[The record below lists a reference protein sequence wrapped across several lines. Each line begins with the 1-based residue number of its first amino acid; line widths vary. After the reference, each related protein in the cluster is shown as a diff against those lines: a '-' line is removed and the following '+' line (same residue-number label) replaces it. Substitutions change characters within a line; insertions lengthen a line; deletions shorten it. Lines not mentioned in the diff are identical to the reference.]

1 MVFQHKEE
9 ITMKKNAMTI
19 VLVTILAL
27 LFALPVFAQG
37 NKETTTASTG
47 PVKIS
52 LWYGASVTEAG
63 PPPANWVALQII
75 REKLNIDLELTALP
89 SNESD
94 QDVKIQA
101 AAAANN
107 LPDIFQVRRPVL
119 QRLINQG
126 LIASVDDMYPKMP
139 VRVANLYDEAS
150 QQHTTF
156 SGKSYGLAS
165 PGSIIKN
172 EGLLIRKDWLD
183 RLGLEIPKTT
193 DDLAKVL
200 YAFTYNDPDGNGK
213 NDTYGYGAFLEINNY
228 EGGLGRRL
236 QPLLG
241 AFGVDGTWNLNEDKA
256 GLNVRKPE
264 MYDAMVYIKSLV
276 DAGTIDPNWLAYK
289 KDDFRAAWKQGR
301 FGVMREQNAAYAA
314 TANYAPFDKN
324 FPDGEWI
331 VIDPPVGPKGY
342 SSVGPYTSGY
352 RIYSVSAKAVQAGKG
367 DKIAELL
374 EWMSSDEGYYLLGW
388 GVEGV
393 NYVKDADGIPVDK
406 VDGKTMA
413 LGFTTPEGQ
422 TVTQLRNMVFYNG
435 DVELYARYPKYTTE
449 TSKKEMSALDVLR
462 DMQTRTWTPAIGSD
476 TLPEPNADLKRFYE
490 QGLAE
495 FLTGRRVLNQ
505 TNWNNWVAEFDRVGG
520 KAWEDAG
527 VAFAKENNLLY

>member
-1 MVFQHKEE
+1 
-9 ITMKKNAMTI
+9 MKKNVMTI
-19 VLVTILAL
+19 VLAIMLAML
-27 LFALPVFAQG
+27 CALPVFAQG
-37 NKETTTASTG
+37 TKESAAASAA

-52 LWYGASVTEAG
+52 LWYGAAITEAG
-63 PPPANWVALQII
+63 PPPADWVALQII

-101 AAAANN
+101 AGAANN
-107 LPDIFQVRRPVL
+107 LPDVFMVRRDAWL
-119 QRLINQG
+119 RLVNQG
-126 LIASVDDMYPKMP
+126 LIAPVDSLYAKMP
-139 VRVANLYDEAS
+139 VRTAAQYDSAS
-150 QQHTTF
+150 IAFTTV
-156 SGKSYGLAS
+156 SGKSYGFAS
-165 PGSIIKN
+165 PGSISKN

-183 RLGLEIPKTT
+183 KLGLAIPKTT
-193 DDLAKVL
+193 EDLAKVL
-200 YAFTYNDPDGNGK
+200 HAFTYNDPDGNGR
-213 NDTYGYGAFLEINNY
+213 NDTYGFGAFLEINNY

-236 QPLLG
+236 QPILG
-241 AFGVDGTWNLNEDKA
+241 AFGVEGTWNLTEANA
-256 GLNVRKPE
+256 GLSVRKPE

-276 DAGTIDPNWLAYK
+276 DDGSIDPNWLAYQ

-331 VIDPPVGPKGY
+331 VIDPPVGPKGH
-342 SSVGPYTSGY
+342 SSVGPYTTGY
-352 RIYSVSAKAVQAGKG
+352 RIYAISAKAAQAGKAE
-367 DKIAELL
+367 KIAELL

-393 NYVKDADGIPVDK
+393 NYVKDANGIPVDK
-406 VDGKTMA
+406 DMP
-413 LGFTTPEGQ
+413 LGFSTATGQ
-422 TVTQLRNMVFYNG
+422 TVTQLRNMVFFNG
-435 DVELYARYPKYTTE
+435 DVELYARYPKYVTE
-449 TSKKEMSALDVLR
+449 VSKKEMSALDVLR
-462 DMQTRTWTPAIGSD
+462 DMESRKWTPNNGGD
-476 TLPEPNADLKRFYE
+476 TLPAPNADLKRFYE

-505 TNWNNWVAEFDRVGG
+505 QNWNAWIAEFDRVGG

-527 VAFAKENNLLY
+527 IAHAKANNLLY